1 MNLYVLNKKFEHIEV
16 IDTYT
21 SIIWTNRYY
30 SYGDFEL
37 YLPANK
43 NVLSVLKK
51 DYYIVRE
58 GQEDN
63 AMIIDTIKITTDE
76 ELGNFLIITGKC
88 LKSIVYRRIIWNQ
101 TNLNNTLETCIE
113 QLLNE
118 NAICA
123 KDSKRNFENLAIKS
137 MIQTDIAIEA
147 QYCGENLG
155 EVISSLCEQNGL
167 GWDISLDLKEKRFYF
182 SLYSGIN
189 RSYQQNKNQWII
201 FSNGYENL
209 LKTEYTYSKENYKN
223 AALVAG
229 EGEGT
234 ERKYTEIGT
243 TKGMERFETFVDAG
257 DVSSNSGEISE
268 GEYKAQLKQ
277 KGEETL
283 SENKETENFE
293 GEVVDYQFSLGKDYF
308 LGDIVEIENEYGM
321 QAVSRITE
329 VIESIDESGIYTIP
343 TFSAWE
349 GLCIA
354 EPDKSDDIITFD
366 PPKPEKTEPEEPKDP
381 IIIDATYTGVEF
393 NLAAKKVAGTKTS
406 GIIPQF
412 TKDKIITKIEFTDI
426 PPENKEFETLTETD
440 EGHSI
445 KLYLDNN
452 VLKMYTDVDIIRL
465 PQNMSDMFCYFGAVK
480 EIDLSK
486 FDTSNVTT
494 MQGMFQGCN
503 NLLNL
508 DVSKFNTENVESMKS
523 MFAYCFNLQNLDLS
537 GFGTSNVTNMSMM
550 FAECYELK
558 ELNMSSFDTS
568 NVTNMSMMFHL
579 CKSLVSIDVSS
590 FDTSNV
596 TDMSM
601 MFAYC
606 EKIKNIDV
614 SMFNNSSKLIGIP
627 GMFSNCYELE
637 NINLANFKTNRVK
650 TMSTMFEECRAL
662 TSLDLRSFDTNRAES
677 AMNMFKNCTK
687 LKNIMVTDGK
697 WYFYSSTST
706 SGMFDGCGC
715 SRVTYA

>member
-1 MNLYVLNKKFEHIEV
+1 MNLYVLNKKFERIEV

-88 LKSIVYRRIIWNQ
+88 LKSILYRRIVWNQ

-137 MIQTDIAIEA
+137 MIQTDTVVEA
-147 QYCGENLG
+147 QYWGENLG

-167 GWDISLDLKEKRFYF
+167 GWDISLDLEEQRFYF

-189 RSYQQNKNQWII
+189 RSYQQNKNSWIV
-201 FSNGYENL
+201 FSNKYENL

-268 GEYKAQLKQ
+268 EEYKAQLKQ
-277 KGEETL
+277 KGEESL

-293 GEVVDYQFSLGKDYF
+293 GELVDYQFSLGKDYF

-329 VIESIDESGIYTIP
+329 VIESVDESGIYTIP

-354 EPDKSDDIITFD
+354 ESDKNDNIITFD
-366 PPKPEKTEPEEPKDP
+366 PPEPEKPKPEEP
-381 IIIDATYTGVEF
+381 TYVEMTFTGKEF
-393 NLAAKKVAGTKTS
+393 NQAVKTVSRGMETGTVSYEDMYCEVKS
-406 GIIPQF
+406 I
-412 TKDKIITKIEFTDI
+412 
-426 PPENKEFETLTETD
+426 TLTDEPPKEEDCKRELKDNITD
-440 EGHSI
+440 NDYELIIYTSEN
-445 KLYLDNN
+445 DREN
-452 VLKMYTDVDIIRL
+452 VKIYTNADIIVL
-465 PQNMSDMFCYFGAVK
+465 PKDCSYMFYYLRYIDNLDLTRFDTSNATNMSYMFASCGQYVNMKDANFALGERFDTSNVEDMTRMFNGFMENWYYTYNYGSPYEFDKNVDG
-480 EIDLSK
+480 ELNLGDK
-486 FDTSNVTT
+486 FDTSNVTK
-494 MQGMFQGCN
+494 MNYMFSGCACKDFV
-503 NLLNL
+503 LG
-508 DVSKFNTENVESMKS
+508 SKFMISNEAK
-523 MFAYCFNLQNLDLS
+523 QNGIDYI
-537 GFGTSNVTNMSMM
+537 FGNFSRYDRPYDHRKTLIIYATQSV
-550 FAECYELK
+550 
-558 ELNMSSFDTS
+558 
-568 NVTNMSMMFHL
+568 
-579 CKSLVSIDVSS
+579 IDVL
-590 FDTSNV
+590 SN
-596 TDMSM
+596 
-601 MFAYC
+601 
-606 EKIKNIDV
+606 IKYYNYPVLGCTYIAID
-614 SMFNNSSKLIGIP
+614 
-627 GMFSNCYELE
+627 
-637 NINLANFKTNRVK
+637 
-650 TMSTMFEECRAL
+650 
-662 TSLDLRSFDTNRAES
+662 
-677 AMNMFKNCTK
+677 
-687 LKNIMVTDGK
+687 
-697 WYFYSSTST
+697 
-706 SGMFDGCGC
+706 
-715 SRVTYA
+715 